1 MSICLSLCL
10 SANVDE
16 GFILFILLL
25 GRSWR
30 GVKVESKEE
39 LEVSLLFWY
48 FRFMHVIHC
57 KPFFYLC
64 ITSRIQPISYW
75 NVMKLKIVS
84 KPHDTHVFEMI
95 PMKQKTKNPRRVS
108 VWYQLKT
115 LRRLSQK
122 TFHNSRVPELGRII
136 RTLVCEGLGIL

>member
-1 MSICLSLCL
+1 MKDL
-10 SANVDE
+10 
-16 GFILFILLL
+16 FYFILLL

-48 FRFMHVIHC
+48 FRFMHLIHC
-57 KPFFYLC
+57 KPFLYLC
-64 ITSRIQPISYW
+64 ITSRIQPISCW
-75 NVMKLKIVS
+75 NVMKLKIIS
-84 KPHDTHVFEMI
+84 KPHDTHVLEMI
-95 PMKQKTKNPRRVS
+95 LMKKKTKNPSRVS

-122 TFHNSRVPELGRII
+122 TFHNFRVLELGRIM
-136 RTLVCEGLGIL
+136 RTLVCKGLGVFIIL